1 MQRQEYDNRLQ
12 HIQISLLYTNK
23 NTTMLK
29 SGSVK
34 ILLSSYEVM
43 EGNLLVTM
51 TFFTYLLI
59 FKSQVISLKILNNTK
74 EILKFVSMK
83 INEN

>member
-59 FKSQVISLKILNNTK
+59 FKKSGHIIKNSK
-74 EILKFVSMK
+74 
-83 INEN
+83 